1 MNFLFKITT
10 IIVTIQGEKK
20 DLYLPKIKRELA
32 KRTFSFMYSL
42 KHEQQCFIGVLK
54 NEVIAECFRPDKTRP
69 ASVFEQLQKRTKR
82 RLVQYFNS

>member
-32 KRTFSFMYSL
+32 KRTFSFMYS
-42 KHEQQCFIGVLK
+42 F
-54 NEVIAECFRPDKTRP
+54 KTR
-69 ASVFEQLQKRTKR
+69 AAVFYWSFKKRG
-82 RLVQYFNS
+82 NSRVF